1 MNFTLFNDSTMTNKN
16 SDKSNNNS
24 SNSKSNKILN
34 FICNSSN
41 KIIHKEDLTQYK
53 DNNIENI
60 NLNSSKQEIYFKL
73 NSYSQGGKKVIFSSG
88 IEEIDDDG
96 KVDSSEEKYF
106 YNISKRKFST
116 PPRNT
121 KSSYKKTKEHIKTPY
136 KTTKSRSSRNKS
148 KQTKDINK
156 NNNISTKSSNYW
168 RSLLFDDERL
178 INDLSPEQE
187 IDINRNCNSI
197 ILENPYANK
206 SEYRFLFGSNSL
218 EDNDEELNKS
228 F

>member
-1 MNFTLFNDSTMTNKN
+1 MNFTIFNDSSMTNKN
-16 SDKSNNNS
+16 SDKSSNNS
-24 SNSKSNKILN
+24 SNNKSNKIMN
-34 FICNSSN
+34 FIWNSNN
-41 KIIHKEDLTQYK
+41 KIIHKELTPEK
-53 DNNIENI
+53 ENNIENI
-60 NLNSSKQEIYFKL
+60 NLNSSKNPIFKL

-96 KVDSSEEKYF
+96 KTDSFEEKYF
-106 YNISKRKFST
+106 FNISKRKFST

-148 KQTKDINK
+148 KQTKDKNK
-156 NNNISTKSSNYW
+156 SSISTKSTNYW
-168 RSLLFDDERL
+168 RSLLFDDEGA
-178 INDLSPEQE
+178 INDPSQEKE
-187 IDINRNCNSI
+187 IDINRNCNSM

-206 SEYRFLFGSNSL
+206 LEYRFLFCNNSL
-218 EDNDEELNKS
+218 EDNDEEFNKS

>member
-1 MNFTLFNDSTMTNKN
+1 MNFKIFNKSTMIDKN

-24 SNSKSNKILN
+24 SISKSNKILN
-34 FICNSSN
+34 FIYNSSN
-41 KIIHKEDLTQYK
+41 KIIHKVELTQEK

-60 NLNSSKQEIYFKL
+60 NLNSSKKEIYFKL

-96 KVDSSEEKYF
+96 KIDSSEEKYF
-106 YNISKRKFST
+106 FNISKRKFST

-148 KQTKDINK
+148 KQTKDINR
-156 NNNISTKSSNYW
+156 NNISTKSKIYW
-168 RSLLFDDERL
+168 RSLLFDDERG

-206 SEYRFLFGSNSL
+206 LDYRFLFYNNSL

>member
-1 MNFTLFNDSTMTNKN
+1 MNFTIFNDSSMTDKN
-16 SDKSNNNS
+16 SDKSNINS
-24 SNSKSNKILN
+24 SSNKSNKILN
-34 FICNSSN
+34 FIYNSSN
-41 KIIHKEDLTQYK
+41 KIIHKEDLIQDK

-60 NLNSSKQEIYFKL
+60 NLNSSKNEIYFKL

-96 KVDSSEEKYF
+96 KAESSEEKYF
-106 YNISKRKFST
+106 FNISKRKFST

-156 NNNISTKSSNYW
+156 NNISTKSTNYW

-187 IDINRNCNSI
+187 IDINRNCNYI
-197 ILENPYANK
+197 ILENPYVNK
-206 SEYRFLFGSNSL
+206 PEYRFLFSNNSL

>member
-1 MNFTLFNDSTMTNKN
+1 MTDKN

-24 SNSKSNKILN
+24 FNNKSNKILN

-41 KIIHKEDLTQYK
+41 KIIHKDELTK
-53 DNNIENI
+53 EKGNNIENI
-60 NLNSSKQEIYFKL
+60 NLNSSNKEKYFKL

-96 KVDSSEEKYF
+96 KIDSSEEKYF
-106 YNISKRKFST
+106 FNISKRKFST

-121 KSSYKKTKEHIKTPY
+121 KLSYKKTKEHIKTPY
-136 KTTKSRSSRNKS
+136 RTTKSRSSRNKS
-148 KQTKDINK
+148 KQTKDIK
-156 NNNISTKSSNYW
+156 KNNISTKSTNYW

-197 ILENPYANK
+197 ILENPYVNK
-206 SEYRFLFGSNSL
+206 SDYRFLFCNNSL

>member
-1 MNFTLFNDSTMTNKN
+1 MNFKIFNNSTMIDKN

-24 SNSKSNKILN
+24 SISKSNKILN
-34 FICNSSN
+34 FIYNSSN
-41 KIIHKEDLTQYK
+41 KIIHKVELTQEK

-60 NLNSSKQEIYFKL
+60 DLNSSKKEIYFKL
-73 NSYSQGGKKVIFSSG
+73 NSYSQRGKKVIFSSG

-96 KVDSSEEKYF
+96 KIDSSEEKYF
-106 YNISKRKFST
+106 FNISKRKFST

-156 NNNISTKSSNYW
+156 NNISTKSKIYW
-168 RSLLFDDERL
+168 RSLLFDDERG
-178 INDLSPEQE
+178 INYLS
-187 IDINRNCNSI
+187 
-197 ILENPYANK
+197 
-206 SEYRFLFGSNSL
+206 
-218 EDNDEELNKS
+218 LNKKLILIEIVILL

>member
-1 MNFTLFNDSTMTNKN
+1 MNFKIFNNSTMIDKN

-24 SNSKSNKILN
+24 SISKSNKILN
-34 FICNSSN
+34 FIYNSSN
-41 KIIHKEDLTQYK
+41 KIIHKVELTQEK

-60 NLNSSKQEIYFKL
+60 DLNSSKKEIYFKL

-96 KVDSSEEKYF
+96 KIDSSEEKYF
-106 YNISKRKFST
+106 FNISKRKFST

-156 NNNISTKSSNYW
+156 NNISTKSKIYW
-168 RSLLFDDERL
+168 RSLLFDDERG
-178 INDLSPEQE
+178 INYLS
-187 IDINRNCNSI
+187 
-197 ILENPYANK
+197 
-206 SEYRFLFGSNSL
+206 
-218 EDNDEELNKS
+218 LNKKLILIEIVILL